1 MGRGHPPPQH
11 TLRLS
16 QPTGLQI
23 RVGLRQ
29 AEDLKAEGTAD
40 PYACVSVSTQA
51 GRRHETK
58 VHRGTLCPMFEE
70 TCHFSVSLTWVGRV
84 GWDQSKR
91 THLTALPAGPTSR
104 AAQGHPEGAA
114 VGFQTVLETRVTGGA
129 PAILGHCRPSA
140 CPGELVPA
148 GPSRYH

>member
-1 MGRGHPPPQH
+1 MGRGPPQH

-29 AEDLKAEGTAD
+29 AENLKAEGTAD
-40 PYACVSVSTQA
+40 PYACVSISTQA

-70 TCHFSVSLTWVGRV
+70 TCHFSVSLTWVDRV
-84 GWDQSKR
+84 GWGQSCR
-91 THLTALPAGPTSR
+91 THLTALPAGPTRR
-104 AAQGHPEGAA
+104 AAQGHPEGAT
-114 VGFQTVLETRVTGGA
+114 VGFQAVLGTRATRGA

-140 CPGELVPA
+140 CLGELVPA
-148 GPSRYH
+148 GPSGYH

>member
-1 MGRGHPPPQH
+1 MGRGPPQH

-29 AEDLKAEGTAD
+29 AENLKTEGTAD

-70 TCHFSVSLTWVGRV
+70 TCHFSVSLTWVDRV
-84 GWDQSKR
+84 GWGQSCR
-91 THLTALPAGPTSR
+91 THLTALPAGPTRR
-104 AAQGHPEGAA
+104 AAQGHSEGAT
-114 VGFQTVLETRVTGGA
+114 VGFQAVLGT
-129 PAILGHCRPSA
+129 
-140 CPGELVPA
+140 
-148 GPSRYH
+148 